1 MKKRNLIA
9 TNCPP
14 GVECDGKSADD
25 SDKPGKLPKS
35 KHALGPVDSQKFRIW
50 SESMPKPNSLD

>member
-14 GVECDGKSADD
+14 CVECDDKSADD
-25 SDKPGKLPKS
+25 GDKPGKLPIS
-35 KHALGPVDSQKFRIW
+35 KYALGSVDSQVRIDA
-50 SESMPKPNSLD
+50 KT

>member
-14 GVECDGKSADD
+14 VVECDGKSADD
-25 SDKPGKLPKS
+25 GDKPGKLLVS
-35 KHALGPVDSQKFRIW
+35 KYALGSVDSQVRIDA
-50 SESMPKPNSLD
+50 KT

>member
-14 GVECDGKSADD
+14 VVECDGKSADD
-25 SDKPGKLPKS
+25 GDKPGKLPKS
-35 KHALGPVDSQKFRIW
+35 KYGLGPVDSLKFRIW
-50 SESMPKPNSLD
+50 SKSMPKPNSLD

>member
-14 GVECDGKSADD
+14 GVECDGKSSDD
-25 SDKPGKLPKS
+25 GDKPGKLPIS
-35 KHALGPVDSQKFRIW
+35 KYALAPIDSQKSF
-50 SESMPKPNSLD
+50 EPNRCQNLIV

>member
-25 SDKPGKLPKS
+25 GDKPGKLPNS
-35 KHALGPVDSQKFRIW
+35 KYALGPVDSRKVICHMIRIFA
-50 SESMPKPNSLD
+50 KT

>member
-25 SDKPGKLPKS
+25 DDKPGKLPIS
-35 KHALGPVDSQKFRIW
+35 KYALGSVDSQVRIDA
-50 SESMPKPNSLD
+50 KT